1 MSNRMPAICSWIGNS
16 KPVAAKHYLKVTD
29 EDFTKALDDNQA
41 LKSVIESV
49 MHSTEQVGTAEPQ
62 ELAAVGETAMLADAR
77 RCSDTLTTQYPLKD
91 SNLCFWSEGPASWAA
106 RRKGLKRIF

>member
-29 EDFTKALDDNQA
+29 EDFTKALDDNQG

-49 MHSTEQVGTAEPQ
+49 MHSTEQASTGVLQKQVQVGK
-62 ELAAVGETAMLADAR
+62 TAMLVDAQV
-77 RCSDTLTTQYPLKD
+77 CLKPKTTQYAQQD
-91 SNLCFWSEGPASWAA
+91 SNLRPTD
-106 RRKGLKRIF
+106 

>member
-29 EDFTKALDDNQA
+29 EDFIKALGDNRG

-49 MHSTEQVGTAEPQ
+49 MHSTEQASTGVLQKQVQVGK
-62 ELAAVGETAMLADAR
+62 TAMLADAQV
-77 RCSDTLTTQYPLKD
+77 CSSSKRTQYAQQD
-91 SNLCFWSEGPASWAA
+91 SNLRPTD
-106 RRKGLKRIF
+106 